1 VKHRLT
7 MVTRGIL
14 RESRIAVP
22 PLKPRPYYHAV
33 DLYERSRAILARRA
47 EAREQRGVRI
57 LGYHRVADDRDVLA
71 VSPDAFRRQ
80 MQALLESGSRIIRL
94 DAALGLL
101 TQAVSESYVC
111 VTFDDGYRD
120 TLENA
125 APILR
130 ELGIPATVFVPTA
143 MIDGRSSF
151 YWYRRSPPPALTWDD
166 IDELIADGLIDVQ
179 SHSRTH
185 PRLPALDD
193 GRAGD
198 ELAGSKAD
206 IERHV
211 ASTVSSFCYPAGLYG
226 PRDARLVLETG
237 YRGAVTCRSGLN
249 AGGGGLVELRR
260 TMVSWRDDVERFR
273 AKVAGRL
280 DNPSV
285 LTEAMQRRRARAR
298 PAAPSAGDRK

>member
-1 VKHRLT
+1 LKLT
-7 MVTRGIL
+7 TFIRDALG
-14 RESRIAVP
+14 RSRSATP
-22 PLKPRPYYHAV
+22 ALKPRPYYRAV
-33 DLYERSRAILARRA
+33 DLYERSRAIRPRRA
-47 EAREQRGVRI
+47 TALEQRGVRI
-57 LGYHRVADDRDVLA
+57 LGYHRVAPDRDVLA

-80 MQALLESGSRIIRL
+80 MEALLESGSRIVRL

-101 TQAVSESYVC
+101 AGAVPDYYVC

-130 ELGIPATVFVPTA
+130 ELGIPATVFVATA
-143 MIDGRSSF
+143 IIDGRANF
-151 YWYRRSPPPALTWDD
+151 YWYRRASPAALTWDGVAD
-166 IDELIADGLIDVQ
+166 LIADGLIDVQ

-193 GRAGD
+193 GQARD

-206 IERHV
+206 IERRV
-211 ASTVSSFCYPAGLYG
+211 AHTVSSFCYPAGLYG

-249 AGGGGLVELRR
+249 AGGVGLVELRR
-260 TMVSWRDDVERFR
+260 TMVGWRDDMERFR
-273 AKVAGRL
+273 AKLAGRL
-280 DNPSV
+280 DKPGV
-285 LTEAMQRRRARAR
+285 LTEAMQRRRAAVRAAS
-298 PAAPSAGDRK
+298 PAREDET